1 MTIGSEYSIR
11 DAMALFR
18 LSDSFF
24 YQRASNLDRK
34 VRAKYSTP

>member
-1 MTIGSEYSIR
+1 MTIGSDYSIR
-11 DAMALFR
+11 SIAALFR

-24 YQRASNLDRK
+24 YQKASNLDRK